1 MNDIVKRLAD
11 KAAAREL
18 AKSQL
23 DELMTAEGALE
34 TAANDTANELQELQ
48 NKPAETLFKAYLGG
62 LFLLPE
68 VNSILIDAFG
78 AKVTSTGKTSK
89 TPMGKGE
96 VIRKRVVRAYQ
107 ATSFAL
113 DPESE
118 RPKFLEGVELDAILP
133 IVNDLISEKP
143 ERSLF
148 TAYDDLG
155 ALKVKEPIPSFLNAT
170 AILKQAKAITE
181 NAGTIAEHPEA
192 VEAYGALQAA
202 LQTLQGV
209 LDMVGAASEKAA
221 KAA

>member
-1 MNDIVKRLAD
+1 MNDIVQRLAD

-23 DELMTAEGALE
+23 DDLMQAEGALE

-68 VNSILIDAFG
+68 VNAILIDAFG
-78 AKVTSTGKTSK
+78 AKVTSTGKVSK
-89 TPMGKGE
+89 TPQGKGE

-133 IVNDLISEKP
+133 IVNDLISDKP

-155 ALKVKEPIPSFLNAT
+155 ALKVKESKEPYLNAT
-170 AILKQAKAITE
+170 ALLKQAKAITE
-181 NAGTIAEHPEA
+181 NAGTIADYPDV
-192 VEAYGALQAA
+192 VEAYAA
-202 LQTLQGV
+202 LQSALYTLQSV
-209 LDMVGAASEKAA
+209 LEMVSTASEETA